1 MNKTGILISGV
12 ICLVAA
18 GAVAA
23 TTLSLGSA
31 VGAEAAGMR
40 TASAMLG
47 GHGGRHGNRVRH
59 VCSPMRG
66 EKLEQGI
73 SFVENFMNFTM
84 PQQQAWEGLAQAL
97 RAGEQTV
104 GDACATMKDGLMPVT
119 ATEKLALLETVLSAG
134 LDIVVTVRP
143 AFDKFY
149 GTLNE
154 KQQKSLDDL
163 LSRRHHRG

>member
-12 ICLVAA
+12 IGLVAV

-23 TTLSLGSA
+23 TTLSLSST
-31 VGAEAAGMR
+31 VGAEVAGMR
-40 TASAMLG
+40 TASAMQG
-47 GHGGRHGNRVRH
+47 GYGWRHGNRMRH
-59 VCSPMRG
+59 ICSAMGG

-73 SFVENFMNFTM
+73 SFVEAFMNLTT

-97 RAGEQTV
+97 RAGEQRV
-104 GDACATMKDGLMPVT
+104 GDACGTMKDGQMPVT
-119 ATEKLALLETVLSAG
+119 ATEKLALVETVLSAG
-134 LDIVVTVRP
+134 LDIVVTMRP
-143 AFDKFY
+143 AFYKFY
-149 GTLNE
+149 GTLND

>member
-12 ICLVAA
+12 IGLVAV

-23 TTLSLGSA
+23 TTLSLSSA
-31 VGAEAAGMR
+31 VGAEVAGMR
-40 TASAMLG
+40 TASAMQG
-47 GHGGRHGNRVRH
+47 GHGWRHGNRMRH
-59 VCSPMRG
+59 ICSPMRG
-66 EKLEQGI
+66 EKLGQGI
-73 SFVENFMNFTM
+73 SFVEAFMNFTT

-97 RAGEQTV
+97 RAGEQRV
-104 GDACATMKDGLMPVT
+104 GDACGTMKDGQMPVT
-119 ATEKLALLETVLSAG
+119 ATEKLALVETVLSAG

-149 GTLNE
+149 GTLND